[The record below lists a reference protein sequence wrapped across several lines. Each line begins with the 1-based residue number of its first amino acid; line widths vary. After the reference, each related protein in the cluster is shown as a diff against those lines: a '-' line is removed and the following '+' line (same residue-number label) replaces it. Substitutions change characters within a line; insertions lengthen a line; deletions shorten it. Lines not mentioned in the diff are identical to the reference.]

1 MTTAF
6 QFSSLCSLSYP
17 LRLMYGRRDL
27 QCAVSEDHPV
37 FQDADG
43 LAWHEG
49 NARPTRPGQFGV
61 VLLFEDV
68 LGERNCGQ

>member
-1 MTTAF
+1 
-6 QFSSLCSLSYP
+6 
-17 LRLMYGRRDL
+17 MYGRRDL